1 MLFPVRKLDRKEI
14 PEKLL
19 EIPEPPKDL
28 YIRGAMWNPEHK
40 LLCVVGSRAFT
51 PYGKQVVEK
60 LISGLAGQ
68 PITIVSGLAMGID
81 SLAHKSAMDYGL
93 NTIAVP
99 GSGLNDDV
107 LYPVANRKLAKEI
120 LEYGGCLLSEF
131 EPDAKSMIHFFPQ
144 RNRIMAGLCD
154 AVLIVEAEIKSGTL
168 ITARLA
174 TEYNRDVL
182 TIPGSIFSATSE
194 GPHMLLKLGATPVR
208 TSEDILDALHIAY
221 LQSDLP
227 ACRQEMLRKYKDL
240 SKEEKQIIDALSS
253 PISKDDLFNKISIPV
268 SEAQGILM
276 MLEIKGLIKE
286 EFGEI
291 RLA

>member
-1 MLFPVRKLDRKEI
+1 MHLPTRKLEKKEF
-14 PEKLL
+14 PKQLL
-19 EIPEPPKDL
+19 EIPEPPKQL
-28 YIRGAMWNPEHK
+28 YIRGKMWDVNTK

-51 PYGKQVVEK
+51 PYGKQALEK
-60 LISGLAGQ
+60 LIAGLTNQ
-68 PITIVSGLAMGID
+68 PITIVSGLAIGID
-81 SLAHKSAMDYGL
+81 SLAHKLAMENGL

-99 GSGLNDDV
+99 GSGLNDDI
-107 LYPVANRKLAKEI
+107 LYPSSNKKLAKEI

-174 TEYNRDVL
+174 TDYNKDVL
-182 TIPGSIFSATSE
+182 TIPGSIFSSTSE

-208 TSEDILDALHIAY
+208 TSSDILDALHIAY
-221 LQSDLP
+221 L
-227 ACRQEMLRKYKDL
+227 EGENVNEKKYNEL
-240 SKEEKQIIDALSS
+240 SKEEKQIIDTLTS
-253 PISKDDLFNKISIPV
+253 PITKDELFNKLSIPV

-276 MLEIKGLIKE
+276 MLEIKGIIKE

-291 RLA
+291 RLV

>member
-1 MLFPVRKLDRKEI
+1 
-14 PEKLL
+14 
-19 EIPEPPKDL
+19 
-28 YIRGAMWNPEHK
+28 
-40 LLCVVGSRAFT
+40 
-51 PYGKQVVEK
+51 
-60 LISGLAGQ
+60 
-68 PITIVSGLAMGID
+68 
-81 SLAHKSAMDYGL
+81 
-93 NTIAVP
+93 
-99 GSGLNDDV
+99 
-107 LYPVANRKLAKEI
+107 
-120 LEYGGCLLSEF
+120 
-131 EPDAKSMIHFFPQ
+131 MIHFFPQ